1 MLRRG
6 AFFVRHVRFLMRS
19 YHDDVPVIGTP
30 QDTKSSTFQVRI
42 IFYLNIRLEM
52 YAIMITK
59 LIIVLFFIKL
69 RDF

>member
-6 AFFVRHVRFLMRS
+6 AFFVRHLRCFMRS

-42 IFYLNIRLEM
+42 ILSIYFSKNE
-52 YAIMITK
+52 ITF
-59 LIIVLFFIKL
+59 IFFEYTV
-69 RDF
+69 RNVY